1 MEIRQ
6 IKQQLTIEQVLQ
18 HYGLQP
24 DKNHRLL
31 CPFHPDKTPSLQIYP
46 KTNTFCC
53 FSSNCTAGTGDAI
66 QFIELYEKC
75 SRHEALVKATEMVE
89 GVGSKPARMTG
100 SDGAGGKATE
110 AKLFIEESSLDLI
123 AVLTKFFTYY
133 RSGLPRAKKAIEYL
147 QSRSIDHKVIEAA
160 FNSGGLHVESKHHY
174 LVDSMVK
181 AGLLKAKPAG
191 GYSVWAKDCIIFPLK
206 NAENKI
212 ISLYGRSIAPSN
224 SPEGG
229 EPSGASRHFYLAN
242 RSGLYPGYPALSTK
256 KLILVE
262 SVIDA
267 ASLLQQKEIT
277 EQYTVLSLYG
287 TNGLTEEHIQAIT
300 SLPQLE
306 EIILM
311 LDADEAG
318 EAATAKHTVTLKQ
331 VLSAAEGSP
340 EINISKVTLPSGED
354 VNSVLQMHVEEQSDD
369 IPIAE
374 RIGNAK
380 QMLLDLIEQRE
391 SFSFSTEKE
400 KTETTATAAL
410 PPLAKLDVTNAE
422 LLIYDPPTSLG
433 TGNHQL
439 RIEVWGGIKITGLD
453 RMKVTLKVIKKAS
466 PAGRLE
472 GVLPIRD
479 TLDLYNRHQTEQL
492 IQTISESFDC
502 NIKQTETTI
511 SELTNELENYR
522 IKRIEALQPKPETVS
537 ELSAAQRQQAIAEL
551 KKDKLLQ
558 RTGQLLQQ
566 CGIVGESTNSL
577 IAYLVYCTRKQP
589 VPLHIMFLGASGS
602 GKTYLQER
610 ISELIPQED
619 KIEITQITEN
629 ALYYFKQ
636 EELKHKLILIEDL
649 DGALSVFYPLRELQ
663 TKRRI
668 SKTVTLKDSKGN
680 LKTITLTVEG
690 PVSVSGCTTKEKL
703 YEDNA
708 NRCIL
713 LYTDQTRDQDKRI
726 NEYQT
731 RLAAGEVNREREQQY
746 KELFKNIQRV
756 LRPIGIINPYAK
768 YIVLPEQ
775 VFKPRRTMTLLLGFI
790 EAITFYHQYQR
801 EVKRSPSPAGKGLG
815 EGVYIETSIEDI
827 EAAFT
832 LLKDVLFSKS
842 DELAK
847 ATREFLERLKAYA
860 TQHALSSF
868 KTQAIRKAFR
878 TEPRTI
884 QRYMKELSQY
894 GYIKRINGNKGRV
907 GFEYS
912 ITDTEEF
919 NHLKT
924 AIDSHIEEVLRN
936 IREFTKSS
944 PLERI

>member
-1 MEIRQ
+1 MEIQ
-6 IKQQLTIEQVLQ
+6 EIKQRLNVNDVLQ
-18 HYGLQP
+18 HYGLKP

-46 KTNTFCC
+46 ATNTWCC

-75 SRHEALVKATEMVE
+75 SKHEALTKAALLINGNTVTALQ
-89 GVGSKPARMTG
+89 PA
-100 SDGAGGKATE
+100 
-110 AKLFIEESSLDLI
+110 AKLFIE
-123 AVLTKFFTYY
+123 T
-133 RSGLPRAKKAIEYL
+133 
-147 QSRSIDHKVIEAA
+147 
-160 FNSGGLHVESKHHY
+160 
-174 LVDSMVK
+174 SMVK
-181 AGLLKAKPAG
+181 EAVLMKLFKYFTKALPLSKKAVDYLEGRAINYRQHEAGYNSGDWHHKLNEKNFIASCEQYGLLKPKPAG
-191 GYSVWAKDCIIFPLK
+191 GYSAWAKDCIIFPLK
-206 NAENKI
+206 NQENKI
-212 ISLYGRSIAPSN
+212 ISLYGRSISN
-224 SPEGG
+224 DTDQ
-229 EPSGASRHFYLAN
+229 RHFYLSN
-242 RSGLYPGYPALSTK
+242 RSGLYPGYPSLQTK
-256 KLILVE
+256 KLILTE

-267 ASLLQQKEIT
+267 ASLLQQEAIKNEYGI
-277 EQYTVLSLYG
+277 LALYG

-331 VLSAAEGSP
+331 LLP
-340 EINISKVTLPSGED
+340 DIKISKIILPSGED
-354 VNSVLQMHVEEQSDD
+354 VNSVLQNHDD
-369 IPIAE
+369 ATVL
-374 RIGNAK
+374 N
-380 QMLLDLIEQRE
+380 DLIEQRTPFL
-391 SFSFSTEKE
+391 FSIENKKE
-400 KTETTATAAL
+400 PAETITPPAL
-410 PPLAKLDVTNAE
+410 QQTKLNTQNPE
-422 LLIYDPPTSLG
+422 LLIYD
-433 TGNHQL
+433 NHL
-439 RIEVWGGIKITGLD
+439 LHIEILGGIKITGLD
-453 RMKVTLKVIKKAS
+453 RMKVTLKVQHKQKQ
-466 PAGRLE
+466 L
-472 GVLPIRD
+472 LPIRD
-479 TLDLYNRHQTEQL
+479 TLDLYSRNQTEQL

-522 IKRIEALQPKPETVS
+522 IKRIEALQPKEKPQH
-537 ELSAAQRQQAIAEL
+537 ELSPAQRQAAIAEL
-551 KKDKLLQ
+551 KRPNLLQ

-577 IAYLVYCTRKQP
+577 IAYLVYCTRKQNI
-589 VPLHIMFLGASGS
+589 PLHIMFLGASGS

-610 ISELIPQED
+610 ISELIPEED

-731 RLAAGEVNREREQQY
+731 RLAGGEINKEREQQY
-746 KELFKNIQRV
+746 RELFKNIQRV

-847 ATREFLERLKAYA
+847 ATRNFFEQLKQLCKEAENDTFNARSIRERL
-860 TQHALSSF
+860 
-868 KTQAIRKAFR
+868 
-878 TEPRTI
+878 
-884 QRYMKELSQY
+884 
-894 GYIKRINGNKGRV
+894 RINPGNMKRYLSELARYGFIKANGNRYRKGSY
-907 GFEYS
+907 EYT
-912 ITDTEEF
+912 IV
-919 NHLKT
+919 NT
-924 AIDSHIEEVLRN
+924 AEYEAL
-936 IREFTKSS
+936 KSS
-944 PLERI
+944 VEGHLQTVLDTIRQKRVSSSVVQ